1 MTLRNIE
8 ELQQQNQRLLAV
20 VRELSDQREE
30 QEKETLDEHTKV
42 RQRLSLSLSVNTVHN
57 LSIFLSFISGPSLTA
72 GHGPEGDGRSARE
85 EGTSEGDGGG
95 HRQTEGHVS
104 HSASPSHTPPPGVSA
119 GEENRQCGTSYLL

>member
-42 RQRLSLSLSVNTVHN
+42 RRRLSLL
-57 LSIFLSFISGPSLTA
+57 F
-72 GHGPEGDGRSARE
+72 
-85 EGTSEGDGGG
+85 
-95 HRQTEGHVS
+95 
-104 HSASPSHTPPPGVSA
+104 
-119 GEENRQCGTSYLL
+119 SY